1 MSSAEADIE
10 DIVRHYL
17 DGLYRCDTGF
27 LARVFH
33 PQALYAT
40 AAGDV
45 PVIMDMPSYLPVVA
59 RRDPPA
65 RSGDERRERIVSI
78 DVVGP
83 STAFVKLECRF
94 FQKDYVDFLTLIR
107 VDGRWQII
115 AKVFHFTPVRE

>member
-1 MSSAEADIE
+1 MSGAVADIE
-10 DIVRHYL
+10 AVMRDYL
-17 DGLYRCDTGF
+17 DGLYRCDTAL
-27 LARVFH
+27 LARAFH

-45 PVIMDMPSYLPVVA
+45 PVIMDLPSYLPVVA

-65 RSGDERRERIVSI
+65 RSGDARRERIVSI

-83 STAFVKLECRF
+83 STALVKLECRF
-94 FQKDYVDFLTLIR
+94 FQKDYVDFLTLVR

-115 AKVFHFTPVRE
+115 AKVFHFTAVPD

>member
-1 MSSAEADIE
+1 MSGTVADIE
-10 DIVRHYL
+10 AVMRDYL
-17 DGLYRCDTGF
+17 DGLYRCDTAL

-45 PVIMDMPSYLPVVA
+45 PVIMDMPSYLSVVA
-59 RRDPPA
+59 RRDPPV
-65 RSGDERRERIVSI
+65 RGGDERRERIVSI

-83 STAFVKLECRF
+83 STALVKLECRF

-107 VDGRWQII
+107 VDHRWQII
-115 AKVFHFTPVRE
+115 AKVFHFVPAV